1 MTTKLFAYRIQLFVL
16 CLSLGI
22 FIFQLEPIMAS
33 RGIAT
38 STVVTVFSVIQ
49 VLSIF
54 STIFWGKLVHGSE
67 KGYWVVR
74 IGVAFRIVVIGLMCL
89 HVENTIF
96 IALAIL
102 YNTVSGSVDI
112 ANEAQLLKW
121 SAEEHQNFGRIRM
134 FASFGFSISG
144 LVSSA
149 LLKVTDTI
157 DSVIVFALIINL
169 VFMVTSFYR
178 PVKIKPIQDH
188 KKVAFKLDFS
198 IILMMFLILITLA
211 LPNSFGIIMN
221 LHFREELGTTLSTAV
236 FLSGISIL
244 FSAGVSEVTAFWFID
259 RVINKIGARKTI
271 LIGMSASIFRWML
284 AASFHSPWMFTLSFL
299 FHGINFAFMYMG
311 FMTIVKRRF
320 GNDSIGKVMTI
331 YSVISS
337 ITAAIITQSFNL
349 IMKFSDTFMILK
361 LFVIISVV
369 LCVAF
374 YLAFWKNPKY
384 AENGKSLV

>member
-1 MTTKLFAYRIQLFVL
+1 
-16 CLSLGI
+16 
-22 FIFQLEPIMAS
+22 
-33 RGIAT
+33 
-38 STVVTVFSVIQ
+38 
-49 VLSIF
+49 
-54 STIFWGKLVHGSE
+54 
-67 KGYWVVR
+67 
-74 IGVAFRIVVIGLMCL
+74 
-89 HVENTIF
+89 
-96 IALAIL
+96 
-102 YNTVSGSVDI
+102 
-112 ANEAQLLKW
+112 
-121 SAEEHQNFGRIRM
+121 
-134 FASFGFSISG
+134 
-144 LVSSA
+144 
-149 LLKVTDTI
+149 
-157 DSVIVFALIINL
+157 
-169 VFMVTSFYR
+169 MVTSFYR

>member
-1 MTTKLFAYRIQLFVL
+1 MTTKLIAYRIQLFVL
-16 CLSLGI
+16 CLSLSI
-22 FIFQLEPIMAS
+22 FIFQLEPIMAA

-38 STVVTVFSVIQ
+38 STVVTVFSIIQ

-54 STIFWGKLVHGSE
+54 ATIFWGKLVHGS
-67 KGYWVVR
+67 KNGYWIVR
-74 IGVAFRIVVIGLMCL
+74 IGVAIRIIVIGLMCL

-121 SAEEHQNFGRIRM
+121 SSEENQNFGRIRM

-144 LVSSA
+144 LVASA
-149 LLKVTDTI
+149 LLKATDTI
-157 DSVIVFALIINL
+157 DSVIIFALFINL
-169 VFMVTSFYR
+169 IFMVTSFYR
-178 PVKIKPIQDH
+178 PIKIKPIQDD
-188 KKVAFKLDFS
+188 KKVTIKLDFS

-221 LHFREELGTTLSTAV
+221 LHFRDELGTTLSTAV

-244 FSAGVSEVTAFWFID
+244 LSSGVSEVTAFWFID
-259 RVINKIGARKTI
+259 RIINKIGARKTI
-271 LIGMSASIFRWML
+271 MIGMSASIFRWMI

-299 FHGINFAFMYMG
+299 FHGVNFAFMYMG
-311 FMTIVKRRF
+311 FMTIVRNRF

-337 ITAAIITQSFNL
+337 ITAAMITQSFNL
-349 IMKFSDTFMILK
+349 IMKYSDTFMILK
-361 LFVIISVV
+361 LFTVMSVV
-369 LCVAF
+369 ICVAF
-374 YLAFWKNPKY
+374 YIAFWKNPKY
-384 AENGKSLV
+384 AENGKSLG